1 MVAGRGHGTPRRAG
15 PTHLGKGVCRMD
27 NESKN
32 TRHWFVAGWP
42 GMSNVAVIACG
53 YLVRKLGL
61 EPVAVIDG
69 AGRSE
74 AGAVM
79 VRGGHIE
86 VPTPPQ
92 TMLYS
97 GKVGEDG
104 PTVTV
109 LIAEAQPDS
118 RGMTHA
124 RDLLDRVRAD
134 GADHVMTFASVA
146 TQLEPMQAPK
156 VYAAATTTEMVDEI
170 AAAEIAP
177 LNEGE
182 IGGMNGLMV
191 GAASVA
197 GLPGVCLLGEIPYY
211 AAQIAN
217 PAAASAVLEAFS
229 RLTGIEVDRA
239 ELDRHAERVNRLLVQ
254 LRERMQSGSTEP
266 LNLADLEEDDESP
279 PGIEGEAV
287 PAATRK
293 DAGLDLATRRRLE
306 DLFDAAKKDQQKAV
320 ELKQELDRL
329 GVFKQYED
337 RFLDL
342 FRRAG

>member
-1 MVAGRGHGTPRRAG
+1 
-15 PTHLGKGVCRMD
+15 MD
-27 NESKN
+27 HSEKTS
-32 TRHWFVAGWP
+32 RHWLVAGWP

-53 YLVRKLGL
+53 YLVKKLGL

-69 AGRSE
+69 AGRTE
-74 AGAVM
+74 IGAVM
-79 VRGGHIE
+79 VRGGHIQ
-86 VPTPPQ
+86 VPTPPS

-97 GKVGEDG
+97 GKAGENG

-109 LIAEAQPDS
+109 LISEAQPDS

-134 GADHVMTFASVA
+134 GVDHVLTFASVA
-146 TQLEPMQAPK
+146 TQLEPTQTPR
-156 VYAAATTTEMVDEI
+156 VFGAATTPELIDELT
-170 AAAEIAP
+170 AAGIDP

-191 GAASVA
+191 GAASVG
-197 GLPGVCLLGEIPYY
+197 GLPGACLLGEIPYY

-217 PAAASAVLEAFS
+217 PSAASAVLAAFT
-229 RLTGIEVDRA
+229 RLTGIEVDRD

-254 LRERMQSGSTEP
+254 LRERMQSGSNEP
-266 LNLADLEEDDESP
+266 LNVEDLLEDEDAPEAESP
-279 PGIEGEAV
+279 GKPAV
-287 PAATRK
+287 PAK
-293 DAGLDLATRRRLE
+293 PEPGLDLATRRKLE
-306 DLFDAAKKDQQKAV
+306 DLFDAVRKDQGKAI
-320 ELKQELDRL
+320 ELKQELDKL

>member
-1 MVAGRGHGTPRRAG
+1 
-15 PTHLGKGVCRMD
+15 MD
-27 NESKN
+27 NDRN

-61 EPVAVIDG
+61 EPVTVIDG
-69 AGRSE
+69 AGRTE

-92 TMLYS
+92 TMLYT

-104 PTVTV
+104 PTLTV

-134 GADHVMTFASVA
+134 GVDHVMTFASVA

-156 VYAAATTTEMVDEI
+156 VYGAATTTDMVDELGE
-170 AAAEIAP
+170 AEIAP

-229 RLTGIEVDRA
+229 KLTGIEVDRA
-239 ELDRHAERVNRLLVQ
+239 ELDHHAERVNRLLAQ

-266 LNLADLEEDDESP
+266 LNLAELEENEDS
-279 PGIEGEAV
+279 A
-287 PAATRK
+287 PAAAAESEPAAAGTK
-293 DAGLDLATRRRLE
+293 KEAGLDLATRRRLE

-320 ELKQELDRL
+320 ELKQELDKL
-329 GVFKQYED
+329 GVFKHYED

>member
-1 MVAGRGHGTPRRAG
+1 
-15 PTHLGKGVCRMD
+15 MD
-27 NESKN
+27 LNKS
-32 TRHWFVAGWP
+32 TRHWLVAAWP

-53 YLVRKLGL
+53 YLVKQLNL

-69 AGRSE
+69 AGRVE
-74 AGAVM
+74 VGAVM
-79 VRGGHIE
+79 VRGGHVQ

-92 TMLYS
+92 TMIYS

-124 RDLLDRVRAD
+124 RDLLDRVRQD
-134 GADHVMTFASVA
+134 GVDHVLTFASVA
-146 TQLEPMQAPK
+146 TQVEPTETPK
-156 VYAAATTTEMVDEI
+156 VYGAATMPEMIDELT
-170 AAAEIAP
+170 AAGIDP
-177 LNEGE
+177 LGEGE

-191 GAASVA
+191 GAAAVG

-217 PAAASAVLEAFS
+217 PGAASAVIAAFT
-229 RLTGIEVDRA
+229 RLTGVEVDLT
-239 ELDRHAERVNRLLVQ
+239 EINRHAERVNRLLVL
-254 LRERMQSGSTEP
+254 LRERMESGSTEP
-266 LNLADLEEDDESP
+266 VRLEELAEQVAEEEP
-279 PGIEGEAV
+279 ET
-287 PAATRK
+287 AAAEK
-293 DAGLDLATRRRLE
+293 EKEKAGLDLATRRRLE
-306 DLFDAAKKDQQKAV
+306 ELFDEARKNHRKAV
-320 ELKQELDRL
+320 DLKQELDKL

>member
-1 MVAGRGHGTPRRAG
+1 MENR
-15 PTHLGKGVCRMD
+15 D
-27 NESKN
+27 KN
-32 TRHWFVAGWP
+32 TRHWLVAGWP

-53 YLVRKLGL
+53 YLVKKLGL

-69 AGRSE
+69 AGRTE

-79 VRGGHIE
+79 VRGGHIQ
-86 VPTPPQ
+86 VPTPPS

-97 GKVGEDG
+97 GRVGEEG

-109 LIAEAQPDS
+109 LIAEAQPDI

-124 RDLLDRVRAD
+124 RDLLDRVRAE

-156 VYAAATTTEMVDEI
+156 VYGAATTPEMVDELT
-170 AAAEIAP
+170 AAEIPP

-229 RLTGIEVDRA
+229 KVTGIEIDRT
-239 ELDRHAERVNRLLVQ
+239 ELDGHAERVNRLLVQ

-266 LNLADLEEDDESP
+266 LNFADLDDEEESAD
-279 PGIEGEAV
+279 IAEGEQPVA
-287 PAATRK
+287 PKAMKET
-293 DAGLDLATRRRLE
+293 GLDLPMRRKVE

-320 ELKQELDRL
+320 ELKQELDKL

>member
-1 MVAGRGHGTPRRAG
+1 MNS
-15 PTHLGKGVCRMD
+15 D
-27 NESKN
+27 KN

-53 YLVRKLGL
+53 YLVKQLGL

-69 AGRSE
+69 AGRTE
-74 AGAVM
+74 AGAVA
-79 VRGGHIE
+79 VRGGHIQ

-97 GKVGEDG
+97 GKIGEDG

-109 LIAEAQPDS
+109 LIAEAQPES

-124 RDLLDRVRAD
+124 RDLLDRVRQD
-134 GADHVMTFASVA
+134 GADHVLTFASVA

-156 VYAAATTTEMVDEI
+156 VYGAATTTEMVDEL
-170 AAAEIAP
+170 AAAEIGA
-177 LNEGE
+177 LSEGE
-182 IGGMNGLMV
+182 IGGMNGVMV
-191 GAASVA
+191 GAASIA

-217 PAAASAVLEAFS
+217 PAAASAVVEAFTK
-229 RLTGIEVDRA
+229 LTGVEVDRA
-239 ELDRHAERVNRLLVQ
+239 ELDRHAERVNKLLLQ
-254 LRERMQSGSTEP
+254 LRERMQTGSTEP
-266 LNLADLEEDDESP
+266 LTLESLEEEEEEESGASP
-279 PGIEGEAV
+279 EPD
-287 PAATRK
+287 PAATPKKDITLDLTVRRKIEELFDSARK
-293 DAGLDLATRRRLE
+293 DHSRG
-306 DLFDAAKKDQQKAV
+306 V
-320 ELKQELDRL
+320 ELKAELDKL

-342 FRRAG
+342 YRRAG